1 VAGLLRPYTALFA
14 LHFQLGL
21 QYRAAALAGFA
32 TQCWWGAIKVMI
44 LAAFYS
50 GGGAAHAPMRLE
62 DAITYIWLGQAL
74 LALLPWNA
82 DSTVAEAVRTGSVG
96 YERLRPTDT
105 YWFWFARAAAS
116 LTARA
121 VPRAALMIAL
131 AAIALP
137 LMGLGDWSWRPPAGA
152 QAAGLFALSMG
163 AVVLLVSA
171 FRNLVTLTV
180 VVTMTDRGVN
190 VLVASFG
197 MMLSGMIVPLGFF
210 PESWLTALRLQP
222 FASMVDTPYR
232 IYFGDLTG
240 ADALAGI
247 GVQLVWTALFVVL
260 GRWWIGAAMSRLQVQ
275 GG

>member
-1 VAGLLRPYTALFA
+1 M
-14 LHFQLGL
+14 L

-50 GGGAAHAPMRLE
+50 DGGAALAPMRLQ
-62 DAITYIWLGQAL
+62 DAITYIWLGQGL

-82 DSTVAEAVRTGSVG
+82 DSTVADGVRTGGVA
-96 YERLRPTDT
+96 YEWLRPADT
-105 YWFWFARAAAS
+105 YWLWFARAASS
-116 LTARA
+116 LSARA
-121 VPRAALMIAL
+121 VPRAALMIA
-131 AAIALP
+131 AAGIALP
-137 LMGLGDWSWRPPAGA
+137 LVGLSEWSWRPPPSVG
-152 QAAGLFALSMG
+152 AAGLFAVSLL

-180 VVTMTDRGVN
+180 VVTLTDRGVN

-210 PESWLTALRLQP
+210 PPAWTPWLRLNP
-222 FASMVDTPYR
+222 FAGMVDTPYR
-232 IYFGDLTG
+232 IYFGDLG
-240 ADALAGI
+240 GMDALAGI
-247 GVQLVWTALFVVL
+247 GVQLAWTAIFVVV
-260 GRWWIGAAMSRLQVQ
+260 GRFWMGRVMSRLQVQ